1 MRGLGPGAFLFFLK
15 YLFIRLHW
23 VLVAVCGVFDPRCH
37 VGSSSLTGGPKDGR
51 GPWAGHGRAEMGE
64 MQPPPSSSS
73 QGTWGNRGVWERNE
87 GALRGEGRVCGSRSH
102 CLPGSC

>member
-1 MRGLGPGAFLFFLK
+1 M
-15 YLFIRLHW
+15 
-23 VLVAVCGVFDPRCH
+23 AVCGIFDPRCH

-73 QGTWGNRGVWERNE
+73 QGMWGDGGSREVPWGKAERGWKRNE
-87 GALRGEGRVCGSRSH
+87 GALRGEGRVYGSQSH